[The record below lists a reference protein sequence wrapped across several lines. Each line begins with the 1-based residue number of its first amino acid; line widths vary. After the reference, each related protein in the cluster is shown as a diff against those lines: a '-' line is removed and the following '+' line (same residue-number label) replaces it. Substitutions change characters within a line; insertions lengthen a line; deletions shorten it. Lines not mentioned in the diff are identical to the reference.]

1 MHPEEIVRQE
11 YIRILHQ
18 DFDYPLEHI
27 EKEISIQR
35 GNIQSKKNKKER
47 ADIVIYNDAKNI

>member
-35 GNIQSKKNKKER
+35 GNIQSKKKQKR
-47 ADIVIYNDAKNI
+47 KSGYRNI